1 MEKLYLRAIRGA
13 LVGFIWFFA
22 VIFVPAWTLTY
33 WQGWAFFLTISICTT
48 LATIYIALHDKQLL
62 ESRLRAGPRAE
73 TTSAQKMITA
83 IGMPVF
89 VASIVIMVFDH
100 RFGWSSAMPAWL
112 SLFADALVALG
123 ILMYFFVVRENR
135 FAASTV
141 QVAEGQT
148 VVSTGPYAI
157 VRHPMYAGAIL
168 VFVGMPL
175 ALGSWWGFLF
185 VPLFV
190 AGFAWRLLDEERF
203 LGANLPGYADYTRK
217 VSYRVIPYVW

>member
-22 VIFVPAWTLTY
+22 VIFVPAWTLAY

-175 ALGSWWGFLF
+175 ALGSWWGLLF

>member
-175 ALGSWWGFLF
+175 ALGSWWGLLF

>member
-62 ESRLRAGPRAE
+62 GSRLRAGPRAE

-100 RFGWSSAMPAWL
+100 RFGWSSAVPAWL

-175 ALGSWWGFLF
+175 ALGSWWGLLF